1 LKLLSF
7 FFALVYAIGLALVL
21 PNGDIRISGS
31 LALLFSIYTVV
42 CSIRDY
48 YNPMLLGLMVLA
60 YGIALFAIL
69 PGTNAADWTIPSTGR
84 SSTLFPFSSSI
95 QLCIILAL
103 CIISNT
109 ILMFTGFRKAKMP
122 GYNHE
127 FTVSGKIR
135 N

>member
-1 LKLLSF
+1 
-7 FFALVYAIGLALVL
+7 
-21 PNGDIRISGS
+21 
-31 LALLFSIYTVV
+31 
-42 CSIRDY
+42 
-48 YNPMLLGLMVLA
+48 MLLGLMVLA

-84 SSTLFPFSSSI
+84 SSTLFPFSSSV